1 MSRINRPRT
10 GRRSYAATVV
20 AAVTLAA
27 SIALT
32 APASAHVQVEAAGAR
47 ALDKNVSLRFTA
59 ATESDTAGITALE
72 VILPDGIVP
81 ADITYA
87 GGPEGW
93 KLTPTAGGYTVS
105 GPEMAVGQPAA
116 YAVTVRQLPYLKTL
130 AFKTLQTYGDG
141 RVDRWVEP
149 AKPSGAHDAKHGKPA
164 PVLVLAPAAPGAEP
178 AAGTTGTAPAPS
190 GPGEIPGAS
199 SRSDASKKT
208 NTGANPALII
218 GFVVVVVALV
228 GGTWWFRRRG
238 GASRT

>member
-27 SIALT
+27 SIALST
-32 APASAHVQVEAAGAR
+32 PASAHVQVEAAGAR

-116 YAVTVRQLPYLKTL
+116 YAVTVRQLPYLKSL

-164 PVLVLAPAAPGAEP
+164 PVLVLAPAAPGAKP
-178 AAGTTGTAPAPS
+178 AAGATASADAV
-190 GPGEIPGAS
+190 PGEIPGAS
-199 SRSDASKKT
+199 SRAGASEET
-208 NTGANPALII
+208 SGGANPALII

-238 GASRT
+238 GASRA

>member
-32 APASAHVQVEAAGAR
+32 SPASAHVQVEAEGAR

-59 ATESDTAGITALE
+59 ATESDTAGISALE
-72 VILPDGIVP
+72 VILPDGIAP

-116 YAVTVRQLPYLKTL
+116 YAVTVRQLPYLKSL

-164 PVLVLAPAAPGAEP
+164 PVLVLAPAAPGAKP
-178 AAGTTGTAPAPS
+178 AAGATASA
-190 GPGEIPGAS
+190 GAVPGEIPGAS
-199 SRSDASKKT
+199 SRAGASEEKSG
-208 NTGANPALII
+208 GANPALII

-228 GGTWWFRRRG
+228 GGMWWFRRRG
-238 GASRT
+238 GASRA